1 MRLASR
7 LRIALCLVSMFPALA
22 VTLAS
27 TPASALTCTGTWQV
41 VPTPNP
47 GPTNNQL
54 LGVDAVRRV
63 GRGCELRIERRPDH
77 PSLGRLGL
85 VVRAARGWQ
94 HRHPFPRR
102 RCRAQ

>member
-41 VPTPNP
+41 VPTPSP
-47 GPTNNQL
+47 GPMNNQL
-54 LGVDAVRRV
+54 VGVDAVAANDAGAV
-63 GRGCELRIERRPDH
+63 GASFGSTNGPIILHWD
-77 PSLGRLGL
+77 G
-85 VVRAARGWQ
+85 AAWSIV
-94 HRHPFPRR
+94 PTPATTSSNNVFL
-102 RCRAQ
+102 A